1 MADVLAEIGGVRL
14 TVRMA
19 GIIAALAEVRQ
30 AADALEGVREDQSW
44 PLPKY
49 REMLFVY

>member
-19 GIIAALAEVRQ
+19 GIIAALLV
-30 AADALEGVREDQSW
+30 LI
-44 PLPKY
+44 LF
-49 REMLFVY
+49 MLLRMAMTFGR